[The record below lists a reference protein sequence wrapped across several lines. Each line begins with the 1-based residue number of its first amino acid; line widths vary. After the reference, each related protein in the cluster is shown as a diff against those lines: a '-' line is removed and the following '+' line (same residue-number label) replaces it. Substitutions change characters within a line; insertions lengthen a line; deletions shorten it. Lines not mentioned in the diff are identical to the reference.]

1 MSDEIVVSFETDK
14 GSRVAAFP
22 AGTPPEEI
30 TRSIEQA
37 QAAEREKSVAEDVA
51 TQLGVGAA
59 EGTAGLA
66 DDFMQAT
73 QLLASITAPSMFGG
87 PAQNIGANILESLGA
102 DETAEQLRQGARLS
116 VVDMPAVRPGQEAL
130 DAVGLD
136 PEMIQ
141 PTTALGSGA
150 RTVGNFLPAI
160 ASGPS
165 GLARNPRAMLD
176 IAALK
181 DAGNALVRRFGS
193 QVAAPAAGAE
203 VVGGLS
209 GALGLNED
217 VGRAAGAILT
227 PMGASAAGRA
237 IFDRPLP
244 VSSQREELARV
255 LSMEG
260 VEVPRE
266 VVAGA
271 EKVRRA
277 AGTEKVSPEARKQFS
292 AAVAKQSGATADEVE
307 SIRNAGLTNEVMD
320 RIETRIA
327 KPFNEIRSVAVSP
340 NDLSQGKLLDAAST
354 VSQNIRASGMSG
366 TQKSILNS
374 IEDARAAVLSPAPGS
389 SPAMILRDIS
399 RELSELDVPR
409 ANQSAYE
416 AKRLAL
422 SAITETLAS
431 AARSAGRAD
440 LADDYVESMRKYNS
454 FVRMKKARSP
464 EDFVDPS
471 ALADAP
477 RADSPEGLLQA
488 AGKTILRDIPEKD
501 RSLRA
506 RFITREGAPT
516 NAAIMSGG
524 ALIGGGLT
532 EAMLALAGATVPG
545 QLKKAFYRSDMGQ
558 RALTTGAPALRGPRV
573 DVPSATLRGL
583 LSQAGVQ

>member
-37 QAAEREKSVAEDVA
+37 QADEREKSVVEDVA

-59 EGTAGLA
+59 EGVAGLA
-66 DDFMQAT
+66 DAAVEASDLIMQLQSPMLNPGLVQNAAASVLDFV
-73 QLLASITAPSMFGG
+73 
-87 PAQNIGANILESLGA
+87 GAN
-102 DETAEQLRQGARLS
+102 ETAEQIRQTVTPREYIK
-116 VVDMPAVRPGQEAL
+116 PGQAAL

-136 PEMIQ
+136 PEKIQ
-141 PTTALGSGA
+141 PETILGSGA
-150 RTVGNFLPAI
+150 RTVGNFLPGV
-160 ASGPS
+160 ASGP
-165 GLARNPRAMLD
+165 G
-176 IAALK
+176 
-181 DAGNALVRRFGS
+181 GLVRRFAS
-193 QVAAPAAGAE
+193 QVAAPAAGTE
-203 VVGGLS
+203 TVGGLS

-217 VGRAAGAILT
+217 VGRAVGAIVT
-227 PMGASAAGRA
+227 PMGLSAAGRT

-292 AAVAKQSGATADEVE
+292 AAVAKQSGATLDEVE
-307 SIRNAGLTNEVMD
+307 NIRNAGLTNEVMD

-340 NDLSQGKLLDAAST
+340 NDLSQGKLLDAASI

-374 IEDARAAVLSPAPGS
+374 IEDARAAVLSPAAGS

-464 EDFVDPS
+464 EDFVDPN

-477 RADSPEGLLQA
+477 RADSPEGLLQT
-488 AGKTILRDIPEKD
+488 AGKTILRDIPEQD

-506 RFITREGAPT
+506 RFFTREGAPT
-516 NAAIMSGG
+516 NAAVMSG
-524 ALIGGGLT
+524 AATIGGGLPA
-532 EAMLALAGATVPG
+532 AMLALAGATVPG

>member
-1 MSDEIVVSFETDK
+1 MSGLIKIKFKTDQGDDVEYFPEGTSNAEMRERIAEIK
-14 GSRVAAFP
+14 AAK
-22 AGTPPEEI
+22 
-30 TRSIEQA
+30 SQ
-37 QAAEREKSVAEDVA
+37 KSVVEDVV

-66 DDFMQAT
+66 DAAVEAADILT
-73 QLLASITAPSMFGG
+73 QLQSPMLNPGLMQNAAASVLDFV
-87 PAQNIGANILESLGA
+87 GA
-102 DETAEQLRQGARLS
+102 DETAEQIRQTVTPREYIK
-116 VVDMPAVRPGQEAL
+116 PGQAAL

-141 PTTALGSGA
+141 PTTALGGYS
-150 RTVGNFLPAI
+150 RTFGNFLPGVV
-160 ASGPS
+160 SGP
-165 GLARNPRAMLD
+165 GNLARRLS
-176 IAALK
+176 
-181 DAGNALVRRFGS
+181 S

-203 VVGGLS
+203 TVGALS

-227 PMGASAAGRA
+227 PMGLSAAGRA

-277 AGTEKVSPEARKQFS
+277 AGTERVPREARRQFS
-292 AAVAKQSGATADEVE
+292 AAVAKQSGATADEAE
-307 SIRNAGLTNEVMD
+307 NIRNAGLTNEVMD

-340 NDLSQGKLLDAAST
+340 NDLSQGKLLDAASI

-374 IEDARAAVLSPAPGS
+374 IEDARAAVLSPAAGS

-464 EDFVDPS
+464 EDFVDPN

-477 RADSPEGLLQA
+477 RADSPEGLLQT
-488 AGKTILRDIPEKD
+488 AGKTILRDIPEQD

-506 RFITREGAPT
+506 RFFTREGAPT
-516 NAAIMSGG
+516 NAAVMSG
-524 ALIGGGLT
+524 AATIGGGLPA
-532 EAMLALAGATVPG
+532 AMMALAGATVPG
-545 QLKKAFYRSDMGQ
+545 QLKKAFYRSGPGQ

>member
-1 MSDEIVVSFETDK
+1 
-14 GSRVAAFP
+14 
-22 AGTPPEEI
+22 
-30 TRSIEQA
+30 
-37 QAAEREKSVAEDVA
+37 
-51 TQLGVGAA
+51 
-59 EGTAGLA
+59 
-66 DDFMQAT
+66 
-73 QLLASITAPSMFGG
+73 
-87 PAQNIGANILESLGA
+87 
-102 DETAEQLRQGARLS
+102 
-116 VVDMPAVRPGQEAL
+116 
-130 DAVGLD
+130 
-136 PEMIQ
+136 
-141 PTTALGSGA
+141 
-150 RTVGNFLPAI
+150 
-160 ASGPS
+160 
-165 GLARNPRAMLD
+165 
-176 IAALK
+176 
-181 DAGNALVRRFGS
+181 
-193 QVAAPAAGAE
+193 
-203 VVGGLS
+203 
-209 GALGLNED
+209 
-217 VGRAAGAILT
+217 
-227 PMGASAAGRA
+227 
-237 IFDRPLP
+237 
-244 VSSQREELARV
+244 V

-292 AAVAKQSGATADEVE
+292 AAVAKQSGATPDEVE
-307 SIRNAGLTNEVMD
+307 NIRNAGLTNEVMD

-340 NDLSQGKLLDAAST
+340 NDLSQGKLLDAASI

-374 IEDARAAVLSPAPGS
+374 IEDARAAVLSPAAGS

-464 EDFVDPS
+464 EDFVDPN

-477 RADSPEGLLQA
+477 RADSPEGLLQT
-488 AGKTILRDIPEKD
+488 AGKTILRDIPEQD

-506 RFITREGAPT
+506 RFFTREGAPT
-516 NAAIMSGG
+516 YASAGTAA
-524 ALIGGGLT
+524 ATIGGGLPA
-532 EAMLALAGATVPG
+532 AMLALAGATVPG

>member
-37 QAAEREKSVAEDVA
+37 QADEREKSVVEDVA

-73 QLLASITAPSMFGG
+73 QLLTSIAAPSVFGG
-87 PAQNIGANILESLGA
+87 PAQNIGANILKSLGA

-116 VVDMPAVRPGQEAL
+116 AFDMPAVKPGQAAL

-141 PTTALGSGA
+141 PTTTLGSGA
-150 RTVGNFLPAI
+150 RTVGNFLPAV
-160 ASGPS
+160 ASGPG
-165 GLARNPRAMLD
+165 GLA
-176 IAALK
+176 
-181 DAGNALVRRFGS
+181 RRFGS

-227 PMGASAAGRA
+227 PMGLSAAGRT

-255 LSMEG
+255 LGMEG

-307 SIRNAGLTNEVMD
+307 SIRNAGLTNEVID
-320 RIETRIA
+320 RIETRIT

-374 IEDARAAVLSPAPGS
+374 IEDARAAVLSPAAGS

-488 AGKTILRDIPEKD
+488 AGKTILRDIPEQD

-506 RFITREGAPT
+506 RLFTREGSPT
-516 NAAIMSGG
+516 YASAGTGAAM
-524 ALIGGGLT
+524 LTGGLPA
-532 EAMLALAGATVPG
+532 AMLALAGATVPG